1 MMVGAAAEIS
11 TRLPPIRDISAA
23 ATVCNKEVKMS
34 DTVLIIKESAM
45 EASRSHVLR
54 WREESSV
61 DKKVTYISACAH

>member
-1 MMVGAAAEIS
+1 
-11 TRLPPIRDISAA
+11 
-23 ATVCNKEVKMS
+23 MS
-34 DTVLIIKESAM
+34 DKVLIIKESAM